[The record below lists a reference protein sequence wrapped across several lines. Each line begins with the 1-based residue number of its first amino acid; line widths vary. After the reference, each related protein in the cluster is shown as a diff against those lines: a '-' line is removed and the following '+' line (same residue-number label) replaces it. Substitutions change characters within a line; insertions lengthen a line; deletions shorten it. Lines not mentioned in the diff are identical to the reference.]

1 MATPSA
7 SSNAG
12 AARATA
18 AAVERVGSFR
28 WTICA
33 LLFFATTI
41 NYVDRQVLSLLKP
54 TLQKE
59 FGWSEIDYA
68 DIVLAFQFA
77 YAIGLLVA
85 GRVID
90 RIGTKLGFSLA
101 ILLWS
106 VAAVAHA
113 LATGIGRVVAPLLAL
128 AGLTYSASVAGFIAV
143 RFLLGLG
150 EAGNFPA
157 AIKTVAEWFPKR
169 ERALTTGIFN
179 SGTNIGAII
188 APLVVPWLTLT
199 YGWPAAFVVTG
210 ALGLLWIVLWW
221 PMYAPPA
228 QHSRLQADELA
239 YIQSDPPDKVA
250 HVRWLALIPHRQTW
264 AVTAAKGLTDPIWWL
279 YLFWFPDVLSRQY
292 GVQLKGLALPII
304 VIYQFATVGSIAG
317 GWLSGS
323 LLRRGWSVNG
333 ARKTAML
340 VCALAVVPVA
350 FAAKTPH
357 EWAAVLLVALASAA
371 HQGWSA
377 NVFTLASDMFPKPAV
392 ASVVG
397 FAGMW
402 GAIGGM
408 LIAKITGY
416 VLQTTGSYHVVFLIA
431 ASAYLVAFAIMHV
444 LAPRLEPAAVET
456 QA

>member
-1 MATPSA
+1 MATAPS
-7 SSNAG
+7 SM
-12 AARATA
+12 ARSTSG
-18 AAVERVGSFR
+18 RGVGSLR
-28 WTICA
+28 WGICG
-33 LLFFATTI
+33 LLFLATTI

-54 TLQKE
+54 TLQQQ

-68 DIVLAFQFA
+68 DIVFAFQLA

-90 RIGTKLGFSLA
+90 RIGTRLGFALA

-113 LATGIGRVVAPLLAL
+113 EATGIGRAFAPILAM
-128 AGLTYSASVAGFIAV
+128 AGLAYSGSVAGFIAV

-179 SGTNIGAII
+179 SGTNIGAIV
-188 APLVVPWLTLT
+188 APLVVPWLTYT
-199 YGWPAAFVVTG
+199 YGWPAAFVATG
-210 ALGLLWIVLWW
+210 ALGFLWLVLWW
-221 PMYAPPA
+221 PIYAPPGR
-228 QHSRLQADELA
+228 HPRLRPSELA
-239 YIQSDPPDKVA
+239 YIQSDPPDPPARVP
-250 HVRWLALIPHRQTW
+250 WLSIVPYRQTW
-264 AVTAAKGLTDPIWWL
+264 AVAIAKGLTDPIWWL
-279 YLFWFPDVLSRQY
+279 YLFWFPDFLFKQY
-292 GVQLKGLALPII
+292 GVQLKGLALPLI
-304 VIYQFATVGSIAG
+304 VIYQFATVGSIGG
-317 GWLSGS
+317 GWLSSS
-323 LLRRGWSVNG
+323 LLRRGWPVNR
-333 ARKTAML
+333 ARKAAML

-350 FAAKTPH
+350 FAAKAPH
-357 EWAAVLLVALASAA
+357 EWVAVLLVALAAAA

-377 NVFTLASDMFPKPAV
+377 NVFTLASDMFPRQAV
-392 ASVVG
+392 GSVVG

-416 VLQTTGSYHVVFLIA
+416 VLQSTGSYVVVFLIA
-431 ASAYLVAFAIMHV
+431 ASAYLVAFVIV
-444 LAPRLEPAAVET
+444 QLLVPRLDPAPVESRG
-456 QA
+456 

>member
-1 MATPSA
+1 
-7 SSNAG
+7 
-12 AARATA
+12 
-18 AAVERVGSFR
+18 V
-28 WTICA
+28 ICG
-33 LLFFATTI
+33 LLFVATTI

-54 TLQKE
+54 TLQKQ

-68 DIVLAFQFA
+68 DIVFAFQLA

-85 GRVID
+85 GRIID
-90 RIGTKLGFSLA
+90 RIGTKLGFALA

-113 LATGIGRVVAPLLAL
+113 WATGIGQAVAPFLAM
-128 AGLTYSASVAGFIAV
+128 AGLAYSGSVAGFIAV

-169 ERALTTGIFN
+169 ERALTTGLFN

-188 APLVVPWLTLT
+188 APLVVPWLTYT
-199 YGWPAAFVVTG
+199 YGWPAAFVATG
-210 ALGLLWIVLWW
+210 ALGFLWLVLWW
-221 PMYAPPA
+221 PMYAPP
-228 QHSRLQADELA
+228 SRHRWLQRSELA
-239 YIQSDPPDKVA
+239 YIQSDPPDPVTR
-250 HVRWLALIPHRQTW
+250 VRWLALIPYRQTW
-264 AVTAAKGLTDPIWWL
+264 AVAVAKGLTDPIWWL
-279 YLFWFPDVLSRQY
+279 YLFWFPDFLSKQY
-292 GVQLKGLALPII
+292 GVQLKGLALPLIL
-304 VIYQFATVGSIAG
+304 IYQFATVGSIGG
-317 GWLSGS
+317 GWLSSS
-323 LLRRGWSVNG
+323 LLRRGWAVNS

-350 FAAKTPH
+350 FAAKASH
-357 EWAAVLLVALASAA
+357 EWTAVLLVALAAAA

-377 NVFTLASDMFPKPAV
+377 NVFTLASDMFPRQAV
-392 ASVVG
+392 GSVVG

-416 VLQTTGSYHVVFLIA
+416 VLQSTGSYVVVFLIA
-431 ASAYLVAFAIMHV
+431 ASAYLVAFVIV
-444 LAPRLEPAAVET
+444 QLLVPRLDPAPVESRG
-456 QA
+456 